1 MVLIDSSQ
9 WVWLSHTLQTIS
21 RWCCIL
27 LHNVAWSI
35 QKSLIRR
42 HQCPSA
48 NLTLALRTSHPAGW
62 DNLVGQSLGWRFVEV
77 NYLPLS
83 LKERCLVCWNERSL
97 SQKICQHHVLR
108 KCLTCLRNRQSCVTF
123 ATSRQVSWYPT
134 GMWPSTSAL
143 LCKWSHEVFG
153 VAWDRQLVAIV
164 RGRWSHSFKDQ
175 K

>member
-97 SQKICQHHVLR
+97 SKDLSTPRSQEMSHLLAQPPIMCDICNKQASFLISDRDVAEHE
-108 KCLTCLRNRQSCVTF
+108 CTF
-123 ATSRQVSWYPT
+123 VQVKSW
-134 GMWPSTSAL
+134 S
-143 LCKWSHEVFG
+143 
-153 VAWDRQLVAIV
+153 V
-164 RGRWSHSFKDQ
+164 RGRMR
-175 K
+175 